1 MLREGDVCEDL
12 PKVGMAQNLLKYFN
26 ELSCD
31 QKPEKPQ
38 TKISATIRKR
48 MEHEFKPR
56 MSYKL
61 TGVGTKV
68 NNLVGFWE
76 KLNQTNDNQTQ
87 DKVCISKNLV
97 ETAETVTL

>member
-38 TKISATIRKR
+38 TKVSATMCKR

-56 MSYKL
+56 MSYKPN
-61 TGVGTKV
+61 GVGRKGT
-68 NNLVGFWE
+68 NLVGFWE
-76 KLNQTNDNQTQ
+76 KLNQTNDNRTQ
-87 DKVCISKNLV
+87 DKVCIAKNLV
-97 ETAETVTL
+97 ETTETVTL